1 MYHFDITINIAVK
14 RLFVFFVTFYVIDVF
29 DLFNIF
35 CYKKMLVET

>member
-14 RLFVFFVTFYVIDVF
+14 RLFVFIFFVTFYVIDVF

-35 CYKKMLVET
+35 LL